1 MRHSQHSAPQVNAG
15 SMADIAFLLL
25 IFFLVT
31 TTISADKGINR
42 KLPADCPS
50 GMDCSTIII
59 DRNILRIQLNNSQQ
73 IMVDEEV
80 IEVAEL
86 KDIVKKFV
94 DNNGDKTCS
103 YCEGDG
109 LALFSENPNK
119 AVISLQSGDQTHY
132 ELFIAVQ
139 DELTKAY
146 YELRENYSKTV
157 LEKDAKNL
165 SEVDMMKVKA
175 AYPFIVSEAETK

>member
-1 MRHSQHSAPQVNAG
+1 MRHSQHTAPQVNAG

-42 KLPADCPS
+42 KLPANCPP
-50 GMDCSTIII
+50 GMECNTDIKK
-59 DRNILRIQLNNSQQ
+59 RNILRIQMNNQQQ
-73 IMVDEEV
+73 IMVDNEV
-80 IEVAEL
+80 IEIDEL
-86 KDIVKKFV
+86 KDIVKQFV
-94 DNNGDKTCS
+94 DNNGDNTCS

-109 LALFSENPNK
+109 LALFSEHPK
-119 AVISLQSGDQTHY
+119 KVVISLQSGDQTHY
-132 ELFIAVQ
+132 ELFITIQ

-157 LEKDAKNL
+157 LGKEAKNL
-165 SEVDMMKVKA
+165 SEADMMKVKA